1 VTWKTIDSAPRDGTR
16 VRVGHEDDPSSMR
29 DGMFKTT
36 GAWVEDRWQLSAFFV
51 VADGRLMARNPT
63 HWQPPTPGE

>member
-1 VTWKTIDSAPRDGTR
+1 
-16 VRVGHEDDPSSMR
+16 MR

-51 VADGRLMARNPT
+51 VADGRLMVRNPT